1 MATIA
6 PRQGGRGRIKSLDEI
21 LATAE
26 KKSLKRSLGAFQL
39 TLLGIGAVIGTG
51 IFVLT
56 ATAAQKAGP
65 GMMVSF
71 IVAGIVCAL
80 AALCYSELASMVPV
94 AGSAYT
100 YSYAVMGEMV
110 AWLVGWALILEYAL
124 GASAVA
130 VGWSGFIS
138 GLLDSVGV
146 HIPHALKVGP
156 PIQWGFL
163 QGGEVG
169 GLINLPAVLVVVLR
183 HRPAGHRHQG
193 KRDVQ
198 RRAGGG
204 QGHRPDA
211 VPHHHPADDQ
221 RPCRQLPAVRAARL
235 GQSAELVGHR
245 HPRRRGVDLLRLCR
259 LRRGLD
265 RGRGNQEPAAQRADR
280 PDRQPADLHGLL
292 PARRGRRGRRLRR
305 AAADATRQP
314 AWRSRKARPSSTP
327 PRRARRR
334 TRRLVCS
341 KEALAHILREVSNP
355 LFGNLVGLAAAIALP
370 SVVLLMMFGQTRIFF
385 VMARDGLLPE
395 RLSTV
400 HPRFRTP
407 YIVTIV
413 TGVFVAIAAAFLP
426 VGTLADYSNS
436 GTLFAFAVVS
446 LGGDGPAQKDPGRTR
461 PFRTPALFVVA
472 PLAIVGCLL
481 LFVNLN
487 MESKLLFVS
496 WTVIGLVIY
505 FLYGYATA
513 MSAAASPRCRN
524 SRPTR
529 RARSVSRRCPAPR
542 SAAGATAARRASRR
556 QAP

>member
-6 PRQGGRGRIKSLDEI
+6 PRGSGRGRIKPLDEI

-71 IVAGIVCAL
+71 IVAGAVCAV

-100 YSYAVMGEMV
+100 YSYAVMGEIV

-138 GLLDSVGV
+138 GLLDSIGI
-146 HIPHALKVGP
+146 HLPHFLKVGP

-163 QGGEVG
+163 QGGEIG
-169 GLINLPAVLVVVLR
+169 GMVNLPAVLVVAFVTTLLVIGTKESATFNAVLVCIKVAALTLFLIITL
-183 HRPAGHRHQG
+183 PMISGHSQNFHPFAPRG
-193 KRDVQ
+193 WGNPLSSSGTGILGAAASIFFAYVGFDAVSTAAEETKNPQ
-198 RRAGGG
+198 RNVPIGLIGSLLICTVFYLLVAGGVVG
-204 QGHRPDA
+204 AYGAQPLID
-211 VPHHHPADDQ
+211 PATGLAFKEGS
-221 RPCRQLPAVRAARL
+221 PELYASAAC
-235 GQSAELVGHR
+235 Q
-245 HPRRRGVDLLRLCR
+245 
-259 LRRGLD
+259 
-265 RGRGNQEPAAQRADR
+265 AAHA
-280 PDRQPADLHGLL
+280 P
-292 PARRGRRGRRLRR
+292 
-305 AAADATRQP
+305 T
-314 AWRSRKARPSSTP
+314 
-327 PRRARRR
+327 
-334 TRRLVCS
+334 VCS

-370 SVVLLMMFGQTRIFF
+370 SVVLLMMYGQTRIFF

-395 RLSTV
+395 RLSAV
-400 HPRFRTP
+400 HQRFRTP
-407 YIVTIV
+407 YVVTIV

-426 VGTLADYSNS
+426 VGTLADYSNA
-436 GTLFAFAVVS
+436 GTLFAFAAVS
-446 LGGDGPAQKDPGRTR
+446 LGVMILRVKDPARPR

-472 PLAIVGCLL
+472 PLSIAGCIL
-481 LFVNLN
+481 LFLNLN
-487 MESKLLFVS
+487 VESKLLFVS
-496 WTVIGLVIY
+496 WTVIGLVVY
-505 FLYGYATA
+505 FLYGY
-513 MSAAASPRCRN
+513 RN
-524 SRPTR
+524 SHVARGVVEVPELSPEAPGSVGVGPLPGAPEPGSPEE
-529 RARSVSRRCPAPR
+529 RA
-542 SAAGATAARRASRR
+542 
-556 QAP
+556 

>member
-6 PRQGGRGRIKSLDEI
+6 PRVSRGRIKPLDEI

-71 IVAGIVCAL
+71 IVAGAVCAV

-124 GASAVA
+124 GASAIA

-138 GLLDSVGV
+138 GLLDSIGV
-146 HIPHALKVGP
+146 HLPHALKVGP

-169 GLINLPAVLVVVLR
+169 GLINLPAVIVVGFVTTLLVIGTKESATFNAVLVVIKVTALTLFLIITL
-183 HRPAGHRHQG
+183 PMISGHASNFHPFAPRG
-193 KRDVQ
+193 WGNPLSSSGTGILGAAASIFFAYV
-198 RRAGGG
+198 GF
-204 QGHRPDA
+204 DA
-211 VPHHHPADDQ
+211 VSTAAEETKNPQ
-221 RPCRQLPAVRAARL
+221 RNVPIGLIGSLLICTVFYLLVAAGVVGAYGAQPL
-235 GQSAELVGHR
+235 IDPSTGIPFKEGSPELY
-245 HPRRRGVDLLRLCR
+245 
-259 LRRGLD
+259 
-265 RGRGNQEPAAQRADR
+265 
-280 PDRQPADLHGLL
+280 
-292 PARRGRRGRRLRR
+292 
-305 AAADATRQP
+305 AAAAC
-314 AWRSRKARPSSTP
+314 KAAHAPT
-327 PRRARRR
+327 
-334 TRRLVCS
+334 VCS
-341 KEALAHILREVSNP
+341 KEALAYILRQVSSP
-355 LFGNLVGLAAAIALP
+355 LAGNLLGLAAAVALP
-370 SVVLLMMFGQTRIFF
+370 SVVLLMMYGQTRIFF

-395 RLSTV
+395 RLSAV

-413 TGVFVAIAAAFLP
+413 TGIFVAIAAAFLP
-426 VGTLADYSNS
+426 VGTLADYSNA
-436 GTLFAFAVVS
+436 GTLFAFAAVS
-446 LGGDGPAQKDPGRTR
+446 LGVMILRRRDPRRPR
-461 PFRTPALFVVA
+461 PFRTPAIFLVA
-472 PLAIVGCLL
+472 PLSIAGCVL

-487 MESKLLFVS
+487 MESKLLFLS
-496 WTVIGLVIY
+496 WTIIGLVLY
-505 FLYGYATA
+505 FFYGYRHSHLARGVTEVPEL
-513 MSAAASPRCRN
+513 AAEAPG
-524 SRPTR
+524 
-529 RARSVSRRCPAPR
+529 SVGVAPLPGAPVPPADR
-542 SAAGATAARRASRR
+542 D
-556 QAP
+556 